1 MSWTQEDFV
10 KKWNERLTDPKC
22 DERKGQA
29 AFNALHELDPEV
41 ANAVRGSKH
50 DPFFQD
56 KHLPEFLREV
66 FG

>member
-1 MSWTQEDFV
+1 MSWTQADFV
-10 KKWNERLTDPKC
+10 KKWNERLTDYDL

-29 AFNALHELDPEV
+29 AFNALHELDPDL
-41 ANAVRGSKH
+41 ANALRGSKH

-56 KHLPEFLREV
+56 ERLPEFLKEV